1 MRVVTQHLVTLVCEI
16 FMVTHDVGTCFVSSM
31 KLRITKILTPD
42 FYNARVLRP
51 PAFMISRVWGTRH
64 DVSMLS
70 HEGLRTHRIV
80 RFLTTLLV
88 LLPGLIMFW
97 KKYFMRG

>member
-1 MRVVTQHLVTLVCEI
+1 MIIKVFLGVVGCLTRPLRAHDACVLLHNTSLLSCVKF
-16 FMVTHDVGTCFVSSM
+16 FMVTHDVGTCFVSPM

-64 DVSMLS
+64 
-70 HEGLRTHRIV
+70 
-80 RFLTTLLV
+80 
-88 LLPGLIMFW
+88 
-97 KKYFMRG
+97 

>member
-16 FMVTHDVGTCFVSSM
+16 FYVTHGVGTCLVSLM

-51 PAFMISRVWGTRH
+51 PAFLISRVWELVT
-64 DVSMLS
+64 DVSML
-70 HEGLRTHRIV
+70 R
-80 RFLTTLLV
+80 
-88 LLPGLIMFW
+88 
-97 KKYFMRG
+97 MRV